1 MSFVASDVDAELPD
15 IDDRLVEPG
24 ARYEMLDG
32 ELVYVPPAEPPQG
45 RRCAQVATLLVAH
58 AGAEFSVAISAL
70 IRTSKIDDFAC
81 RLSVWP
87 AAPDPR
93 TGGRQLPQLA
103 IEIADIASLA
113 HSGRKAA
120 KLAARGVRRVLAV
133 DVERSCALEWS
144 AQLGAW
150 TELDPAGRIED
161 PTLVVPLPIAE
172 MLHARRTDDA
182 VARAL
187 IAKRNP
193 VLEAY
198 FARDRAEAKD
208 SGFQEGFALGKA
220 EGKAEAV
227 LLILAVRGIALGEA
241 ERVQILEERNLAQ
254 LDCWVCVA
262 VTCAEAAELFATSNQ
277 R

>member
-1 MSFVASDVDAELPD
+1 MSLVASNADAELPD
-15 IDDRLVEPG
+15 IDDRLVEPET
-24 ARYEMLDG
+24 RYEMLDG

-58 AGAEFSVAISAL
+58 RSVEFEVGIAAL

-81 RLSVWP
+81 HLTVRP
-87 AAPDPR
+87 AAPDSR

-103 IEIADIASLA
+103 IEIASPASLA

-120 KLAARGVRRVLAV
+120 KLAARGVRRVLAI

-144 AQLGAW
+144 AEPGAW
-150 TELDPAGRIED
+150 TELDPAGHIED
-161 PTLVVPLPIAE
+161 PALAVPLPIAE

-187 IAKRNP
+187 IARRHP

-198 FARDRAEAKD
+198 FAEHRKEARAE
-208 SGFQEGFALGKA
+208 GRVLGLA
-220 EGKAEAV
+220 TAV
-227 LLILAVRGIALGEA
+227 LELLAEREVLVGDTERARILGEQDPTVLRRWCKQTA
-241 ERVQILEERNLAQ
+241 
-254 LDCWVCVA
+254 
-262 VTCAEAAELFATSNQ
+262 TCTEVAELFTTNDQ
-277 R
+277 G